1 MGHHSRKLV
10 RQGSDR
16 PSSQGAADFLKQNR
30 QYWEDPQTVSLLDK
44 NLRRLEEKLV
54 LSPPEAGIFPG
65 GCRLRG
71 SHFNHP
77 LCAKGEALHGHRA
90 IGLPVL
96 PGGTADPPL
105 RGLKTSGT
113 RTGTCLTCHGTGDTF
128 DAVVTQRVLINL
140 PDWRHQMAAIRQI
153 HASLRTGGTYLMI
166 ENTYEGH
173 ELLNRAR
180 RAVGLKEI
188 PIHWHNVFFHQDRL
202 FTHLRRLF
210 VLEEHHT
217 FDVYYL
223 LTRVFGNMFAHFE
236 GFGRHATKDPV
247 FDTIDKAAAKLYE
260 KAGQTM
266 KLGGAYAFGPIQGFV
281 LRKRSA

>member
-1 MGHHSRKLV
+1 MGHHSGKLV
-10 RQGSDR
+10 RHGSDR

-44 NLRRLEEKLV
+44 NLRRLEEKFV
-54 LSPPEAGIFPG
+54 LSRLKPEYSLADV
-65 GCRLRG
+65 GCGDAISTVRYARKVKRCTAIEQSDYLYSRAVRRIRRSGLENIRHESGSVLDLSRHRG
-71 SHFNHP
+71 S
-77 LCAKGEALHGHRA
+77 
-90 IGLPVL
+90 
-96 PGGTADPPL
+96 
-105 RGLKTSGT
+105 
-113 RTGTCLTCHGTGDTF
+113 F

-153 HASLRTGGTYLMI
+153 HASLRSGGTYLMI

-188 PIHWHNVFFHQDRL
+188 PVHWHNVFFHQDRL

-210 VLEEHHT
+210 VLEEHHS

-281 LRKRSA
+281 LRKRST